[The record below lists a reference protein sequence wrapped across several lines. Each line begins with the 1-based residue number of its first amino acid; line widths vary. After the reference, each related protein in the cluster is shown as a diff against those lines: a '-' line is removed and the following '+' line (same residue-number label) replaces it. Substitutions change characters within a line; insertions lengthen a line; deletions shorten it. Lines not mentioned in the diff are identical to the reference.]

1 MQSSINAGNK
11 DVARH
16 ILVIDDNDSIHGDF
30 RKVFGS
36 DEHSDK
42 LAGAKAALF
51 GDAAPTAKSA
61 ALFEVD
67 SASQGHEGLAKLQDA
82 LRQGK
87 PYAVAFVDMRMP
99 PGWDGVET
107 IQKLWEVDPDLQ
119 VVICSAYS
127 DYTSEQIAAKLRL
140 AEPMPMLKKPFDP
153 VEVMQLATT
162 LSTKS
167 SQRRQDSAS
176 APR

>member
-1 MQSSINAGNK
+1 MQSSINAGHK
-11 DVARH
+11 DAAHH

-36 DEHSDK
+36 DEGADK

-51 GDAAPTAKSA
+51 GDAAPTARSA
-61 ALFEVD
+61 APFEVD
-67 SASQGHEGLAKLQDA
+67 SASQGHEGLAKLQNA
-82 LRQGK
+82 VRQGK

-107 IQKLWEVDPDLQ
+107 IQKLWEVDPHLQ

-127 DYTSEQIAAKLRL
+127 DYTSEQIAAKLHV

-153 VEVMQLATT
+153 VEVMQLATA

-167 SQRRQDSAS
+167 SQRRREKPAAS
-176 APR
+176 R